1 MKTVEELA
9 REAGMNVSMWNYGAG
24 SIAFTMGT
32 EGVARGAIERFRD
45 LVLREAEKAVYAVK
59 PVETDMMPHEQ
70 FAFETAILLAGD
82 AIRAM
87 KDHK

>member
-1 MKTVEELA
+1 MKTVHEMA
-9 REAGMNVSMWNYGAG
+9 FEAGILATYPD
-24 SIAFTMGT
+24 FDKRMG
-32 EGVARGAIERFRD
+32 RFRD

-87 KDHK
+87 KGQK